1 MKSMIVGIS
10 RAPRVLNGRAGTG
23 HLRGRGRGP
32 SGYLAAALVL
42 VLSLTA
48 CGAQDD
54 TLAAQARSGDG
65 KNYIAGDGSVM
76 EYSPDQR
83 SAPVDV
89 NAVLLDGEA
98 VDSDNWRGKV
108 TVLNFWYAACAPCRV
123 EAPDLQ
129 ALHAEMAP
137 KGAQFYGVN
146 IRDEPATAESF
157 ERSFSIGY
165 PSVMDKDGSMLLGL
179 SAYVPPTAV
188 PTTLVIDKEGR
199 VASRILGVAEKGT
212 LKALIVSALAEN

>member
-1 MKSMIVGIS
+1 MKSIIFGIC
-10 RAPRVLNGRAGTG
+10 RVPQALKALAETAPLTG
-23 HLRGRGRGP
+23 CGRGP
-32 SGYLAAALVL
+32 SASLAAALVL
-42 VLSLTA
+42 VLSLSA
-48 CGAQDD
+48 CGGQD

-65 KNYIAGDGSVM
+65 KNYIAGDGSVT
-76 EYSPDQR
+76 EYSTDRR

-89 NAVLLDGEA
+89 NAVLLDGETI
-98 VDSDNWRGKV
+98 DSDDWQEKV

-137 KGAQFYGVN
+137 KGVQFYGVN

-212 LKALIVSALAEN
+212 LKALIVSALAES